1 MGPQNKLEH
10 LHQLRNA
17 RWQHLIFL
25 KKENER
31 EDRCLETVIG
41 LAKDALVKADKVLA
55 KESFKWTKLM
65 LSDPDF
71 NDEHEEDKQ
80 SIIEDN
86 DFYTSWLT

>member
-1 MGPQNKLEH
+1 MDPPNKLEH

-31 EDRCLETVIG
+31 KDRCLELVIG
-41 LAKDALVKADKVLA
+41 WAKDALVKADRALA

-80 SIIEDN
+80 AIIEDN
-86 DFYTSWLT
+86 DFYTSWLM